1 MRQFPERR
9 RLVAN
14 PIRRFVQLQK
24 GDELVIWRLD
34 RLIRSLK
41 HIIDLVLRLSEAGIV
56 IKGLTNGVD
65 TSTMASLAEYERE

>member
-1 MRQFPERR
+1 LE
-9 RLVAN
+9 
-14 PIRRFVQLQK
+14 IRPFNK
-24 GDELVIWRLD
+24 K
-34 RLIRSLK
+34 LK